1 MFITF
6 EGIEGSGKGSVIAAL
21 AEYLREAGREALL
34 TREPGGCPLGRALRA
49 QLLDMRNADITP
61 EAELFLYLADRAQ
74 HVHEVI
80 IPALRA
86 GKVVICDRYSDS
98 TLAYQGY
105 GRGRDVA
112 LLRSLNDVA
121 AKGLKPDLTLLL
133 DLPAAEGLARA
144 RARNILENK
153 VESEGRFEAED
164 LAFHC
169 LVREGFLELARQE
182 SERFAVIDASRALAE
197 VSAEAC
203 RLVGRQLGLI
213 V

>member
-6 EGIEGSGKGSVIAAL
+6 EGIEGSGKGSVIATV
-21 AEYLREAGREALL
+21 AEYLRAAGREALL
-34 TREPGGCPLGRALRA
+34 TREPGGCRLGRALRT
-49 QLLDMRNADITP
+49 QLLDMRNAGITP

-74 HVHEVI
+74 HVHEI
-80 IPALRA
+80 IVPALRA

-105 GRGRDVA
+105 GRGRDAA

-182 SERFAVIDASRALAE
+182 YERFAVIDASRPLTE

-203 RLVGRQLGLI
+203 RLVGRQLGLPA
-213 V
+213 

>member
-6 EGIEGSGKGSVIAAL
+6 EGIEGSGKGSVIATV
-21 AEYLREAGREALL
+21 AEYLRAAGREALL
-34 TREPGGCPLGRALRA
+34 TREPGGCRLGRALRT
-49 QLLDMRNADITP
+49 QLLDMRNAGITP

-74 HVHEVI
+74 HVHEI
-80 IPALRA
+80 IVPALRA

-105 GRGRDVA
+105 GRGRDAA

-182 SERFAVIDASRALAE
+182 SERFAVIDASRPLTE
-197 VSAEAC
+197 VSAVAFW
-203 RLVGRQLGLI
+203 LVGRQLGLPA
-213 V
+213 